1 MELELDLEVVCT
13 IYNANRII
21 DSSRMRI
28 ISQICNRILSNS
40 DKKTTNVLEI
50 LIVFSD
56 FN

>member
-13 IYNANRII
+13 MYNANRII
-21 DSSRMRI
+21 DSSKMRL
-28 ISQICNRILSNS
+28 ISEICNRILSKS

-50 LIVFSD
+50 LIAFSD